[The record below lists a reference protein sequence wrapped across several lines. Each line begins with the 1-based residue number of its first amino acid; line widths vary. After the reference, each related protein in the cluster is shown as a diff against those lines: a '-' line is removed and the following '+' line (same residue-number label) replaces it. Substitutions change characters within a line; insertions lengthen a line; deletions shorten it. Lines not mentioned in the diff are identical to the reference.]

1 MRIRV
6 LLIAVA
12 AVIGRG
18 CGDADD
24 VGATGEAYEIIN
36 AVQRESDVVRVQ
48 VGSCS
53 AVERETVI
61 DEHAAAVEIT
71 VLVAGDSIDD
81 SIDDCIDDCI
91 DAGLDTELAEPL
103 GKRAL
108 IDGTT
113 GEPVEV
119 HPSEDA
125 SIDR

>member
-12 AVIGRG
+12 AVIDRG

-81 SIDDCIDDCI
+81 SIDDCID
-91 DAGLDTELAEPL
+91 AGLDTELAEPL

-119 HPSEDA
+119 HP
-125 SIDR
+125 